1 VAGRVGLRLTV
12 GIVVGMDLKAD
23 VREFLSSRRARLTP
37 EQLGLAGYDDRR
49 RVAGLRREE
58 VAELANV
65 SVDYYVR
72 MERGNL
78 AGVSHG
84 VLEATARALRL
95 SQAER
100 AHLFDLA
107 RAANAPALTPNSPPS
122 VTVRPTVQQL
132 LDSMNGPA
140 WVRDA
145 SLNFL
150 AANRL
155 GRALYAPMLALTT
168 GTPNKARFVFLADE
182 ARRFYPDWPTV
193 AKTNAALLR
202 AEVGRAPHDQR
213 LTDLVDELS
222 DRSDVFRSLWTDH
235 DVAEHRAGRTQIRHP
250 VVGHLDL
257 AYEAMQLTADVG
269 LTMVAYGADPGS
281 PTEQALKLLESWAA
295 TEESSQPDDQ
305 LMPASRFEP
314 RRR

>member
-1 VAGRVGLRLTV
+1 MSDGGSL
-12 GIVVGMDLKAD
+12 IGMDLKAD
-23 VREFLSSRRARLTP
+23 VQEFLSSRRARLTP
-37 EQLGLAGYDDRR
+37 EQVGLASYDNRR
-49 RVAGLRREE
+49 RVPGLRREE
-58 VAELANV
+58 VAELADV
-65 SVDYYVR
+65 SIDYYVR

-78 AGVSHG
+78 AGVSQS

-95 SQAER
+95 TETER

-107 RAANAPALTPNSPPS
+107 RAANAPALPPSSPPS
-122 VTVRPTVQQL
+122 TTVRPTVQQL

-140 WVRDA
+140 WVRNP
-145 SLNFL
+145 SLDLL

-155 GRALYAPMLALTT
+155 GRALYAPMLALAT

-193 AKTNAALLR
+193 AKVNAALLR
-202 AEVGRAPHDQR
+202 AELGRTPEDDR
-213 LTDLVDELS
+213 LTDLIDELS
-222 DRSDVFRSLWTDH
+222 ERSDVFRSLWTDH

-269 LTMVAYGADPGS
+269 LTMVAYGADSGS
-281 PTEQALKLLESWAA
+281 PSEQGIKLLASWAA
-295 TEESSQPDDQ
+295 TEESLKLDD
-305 LMPASRFEP
+305 LLAPAARFEP

>member
-1 VAGRVGLRLTV
+1 
-12 GIVVGMDLKAD
+12 MDLKAD

-37 EQLGLAGYDDRR
+37 EQVGLASYDDRR
-49 RVAGLRREE
+49 RVPGLRREE
-58 VAELANV
+58 VAELADV

-78 AGVSHG
+78 AGVSQS

-95 SQAER
+95 TETER

-107 RAANAPALTPNSPPS
+107 RAVNAPALRPS
-122 VTVRPTVQQL
+122 DSQSTTVRPTVQQL
-132 LDSMNGPA
+132 LDSMTGPA
-140 WVRDA
+140 WVRNG
-145 SLNFL
+145 SLDLL

-155 GRALYAPMLALTT
+155 GRALYAPMLALAT

-193 AKTNAALLR
+193 AKVNAALLR
-202 AEVGRAPHDQR
+202 AELGRTPEDDR
-213 LTDLVDELS
+213 LTDLIDELS
-222 DRSDVFRSLWTDH
+222 DRSDVFRSFWNDH

-269 LTMVAYGADPGS
+269 LTMVAYGADSDS
-281 PTEQALKLLESWAA
+281 PSEQGIKLLASWAA
-295 TEESSQPDDQ
+295 TEESLKPDD
-305 LMPASRFEP
+305 LLAPAARFEP

>member
-1 VAGRVGLRLTV
+1 VGT
-12 GIVVGMDLKAD
+12 VVGMDLKAD

-37 EQLGLAGYDDRR
+37 EQVGLRSYDDRR
-49 RVAGLRREE
+49 RVPGLRREE
-58 VAELANV
+58 VAELADV

-78 AGVSHG
+78 VGVSQG

-95 SQAER
+95 TETER

-107 RAANAPALTPNSPPS
+107 RAANAPALPPSSPPS
-122 VTVRPTVQQL
+122 TTVRPTVQQL
-132 LDSMNGPA
+132 LDSMTGPA
-140 WVRDA
+140 WVRNG
-145 SLNFL
+145 SLDLL

-155 GRALYAPMLALTT
+155 GRALYGPMLALAT

-182 ARRFYPDWPTV
+182 ARRFYPDWSTV
-193 AKTNAALLR
+193 AKVNAALLR
-202 AEVGRAPHDQR
+202 AELGRTPEDDR
-213 LTDLVDELS
+213 LTDLIDELS
-222 DRSDVFRSLWTDH
+222 DRSDVFRSFWNDH

-269 LTMVAYGADPGS
+269 LTMVAYGADSDS
-281 PTEQALKLLESWAA
+281 PSEQGIKLLASWAA
-295 TEESSQPDDQ
+295 TEESLKPEDP
-305 LMPASRFEP
+305 LAPAARFEP

>member
-1 VAGRVGLRLTV
+1 
-12 GIVVGMDLKAD
+12 MDLKAD

-37 EQLGLAGYDDRR
+37 EQVGLASYDDRR
-49 RVAGLRREE
+49 RVPGLRREE
-58 VAELANV
+58 VAELAGV

-78 AGVSHG
+78 AGVSQI

-95 SQAER
+95 TETER

-107 RAANAPALTPNSPPS
+107 RAVNAPALRPS
-122 VTVRPTVQQL
+122 DSQSTTVRPTVQQL
-132 LDSMNGPA
+132 LDSMTGPA
-140 WVRDA
+140 WVRNG
-145 SLNFL
+145 SLDLL

-155 GRALYAPMLALTT
+155 GRALYAPMLALAT

-193 AKTNAALLR
+193 ARVNAALLR
-202 AEVGRAPHDQR
+202 AELGRTPEDDR
-213 LTDLVDELS
+213 LTDLIDELS
-222 DRSDVFRSLWTDH
+222 DRSDVFRSFWNDH

-257 AYEAMQLTADVG
+257 AYEAMQLSADVG
-269 LTMVAYGADPGS
+269 LTMVAYGADSGS
-281 PTEQALKLLESWAA
+281 PSEQGIKLLASWAA
-295 TEESSQPDDQ
+295 TEEGLKPDD
-305 LMPASRFEP
+305 LLAPAARFEP
-314 RRR
+314 DRR